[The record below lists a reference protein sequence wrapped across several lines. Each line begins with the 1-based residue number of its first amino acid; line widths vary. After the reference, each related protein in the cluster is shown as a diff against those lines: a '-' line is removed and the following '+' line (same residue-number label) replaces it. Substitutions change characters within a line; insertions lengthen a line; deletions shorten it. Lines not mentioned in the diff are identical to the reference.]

1 MNKNIS
7 ILLATCNGEHY
18 LPAQLDSILEQ
29 TNVNWKLLI
38 HDDNS
43 FDNTVDIIKQYQKQN
58 PSKIQFIDD
67 DVSFGNASANF
78 SFLLEYADTEY
89 IMFCDQDDTWLEN
102 KIELTFQKMQ
112 DMEKSYH
119 DMPLLVHT
127 DLIVADKSLNI
138 ISQSYWHY
146 QHLDPSKDLLNRLL
160 VQNSITGCTV
170 MINRKLAKM
179 ALPIPEDVIMHD
191 WWLGLVASA
200 FGKIDY
206 LDEATIF
213 YRQHGKNDTGATKFN
228 LQTIWKKMTSL
239 YEIDLQKYILQAKEL
254 LHRYQNEMTVEQ
266 KKLIIDFI
274 AIENSSWFKSKL
286 ILLRHKI
293 LKQDFIRNIGLFVCR

>member
-7 ILLATCNGEHY
+7 ILLATYNGENY
-18 LPAQLDSILEQ
+18 LPAQIDSILEQ
-29 TNVNWKLLI
+29 TNTNWKLLI

-43 FDNTVDIIKQYQKQN
+43 TDNTVDIIKQYQKQN

-78 SFLLEYADTEY
+78 SFLLEHADTEY
-89 IMFCDQDDTWLEN
+89 IMFCDQDDMWLEN
-102 KIELTFQKMQ
+102 KIELTLQKIQ

-119 DMPLLVHT
+119 DIPLLVHT
-127 DLIVADKSLNI
+127 DLIVADESLNI
-138 ISQSYWHY
+138 ISKSYWHY
-146 QHLDPSKDLLNRLL
+146 QHLDPSKDSLNRLL

-200 FGKIDY
+200 FGKIAY
-206 LDEATIF
+206 LDETTIF

-228 LQTIWKKMTSL
+228 LQTIIKQMLLLRKL
-239 YEIDLQKYILQAKEL
+239 GFQKYIFQAKEL
-254 LHRYQNEMTVEQ
+254 DDRYQEEMTIKQ
-266 KKLIIDFI
+266 KELLIDFI
-274 AIENSSWFKSKL
+274 DIENSSWVKSRLTLFRYRLFKQG
-286 ILLRHKI
+286 LL
-293 LKQDFIRNIGLFVCR
+293 RNIGLFASI